1 MRYVEYATNISEAL
15 TEQKTFLLRMS
26 HILQARMAAVARD
39 FLHIPPLLQ
48 PPDARPFRNPK
59 RGWV

>member
-1 MRYVEYATNISEAL
+1 MRYVEYAMKMSEEL
-15 TEQKTFLLRMS
+15 TEQKTILLRMS
-26 HILQARMAAVARD
+26 HILQARVAAMARD

-48 PPDARPFRNPK
+48 PADARPFRDPK